1 MVGTAKLGRPHRTE
15 APCACQS
22 RRGTISGVNVETAN
36 LFFAFLSLVAGAGAL
51 AIPIGVAISRRSPDS
66 AIAAAIDDLRPMA
79 LWLAF
84 VVAAVS
90 TAGSLYY
97 SEVANFTPC
106 ILCWYQRAAMY
117 PLVPLLG
124 IAAAVGWFKVKRIGI
139 PIAVVGACISI
150 YHYQLELFPEQST
163 VCSVE
168 VPCTERWFEVFGF
181 VSLAFMALTG
191 FAAIIALLS
200 ISRPR
205 DDFDPAQEADSA
217 AAMVA

>member
-1 MVGTAKLGRPHRTE
+1 M
-15 APCACQS
+15 
-22 RRGTISGVNVETAN
+22 NVQTAN
-36 LFFAFLSLVAGAGAL
+36 LFFAFLSLIAGAGAI
-51 AIPIGVAISRRSPDS
+51 AIAIGVVIARKAPHG
-66 AIAAAIDDLRPMA
+66 AVAAAIDDLRPIA

-84 VVAAVS
+84 LVAAVS

-117 PLVPLLG
+117 PLAIGLG
-124 IAAAVGWFKVKRIGI
+124 IAAAVGWFKVKLIAI
-139 PIAVVGACISI
+139 PIALLGACVSI
-150 YHYQLELFPEQST
+150 YHYQLELFPEQSS
-163 VCSVE
+163 VCSVD

-200 ISRPR
+200 IARPR
-205 DDFDPAQEADSA
+205 GDGDLDPEAASPT
-217 AAMVA
+217 AMVA

>member
-1 MVGTAKLGRPHRTE
+1 M
-15 APCACQS
+15 
-22 RRGTISGVNVETAN
+22 NVETAN
-36 LFFAFLSLVAGAGAL
+36 LFFAFLSLIAGAGAL
-51 AIPIGVAISRRSPDS
+51 AIAVGVVVARRSPDG
-66 AIAAAIDDLRPMA
+66 AVAAAIDDLRPIA

-84 VVAAVS
+84 LVALVC
-90 TAGSLYY
+90 TGGSLYY
-97 SEVANFTPC
+97 SEVAHYTPC
-106 ILCWYQRAAMY
+106 VLCWYQRAAMY

-124 IAAAVGWFKVKRIGI
+124 VAAFLGWFKVKRIAI

-163 VCSVE
+163 VCSVD

-181 VSLAFMALTG
+181 ISLAFMALTG

-200 ISRPR
+200 IARPR
-205 DDFDPAQEADSA
+205 DDFDPDSQADPT